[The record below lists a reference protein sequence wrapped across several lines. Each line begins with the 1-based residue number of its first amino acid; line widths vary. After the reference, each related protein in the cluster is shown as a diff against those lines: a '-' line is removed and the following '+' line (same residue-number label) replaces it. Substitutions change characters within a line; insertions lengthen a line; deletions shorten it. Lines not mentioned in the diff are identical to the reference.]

1 MRKVLYALIATTL
14 LATLAACGKEEAPKT
29 TVQPAAVQ
37 PASSPETKPA
47 PIQVATPEPAPPP
60 QVDPNVELA
69 GKVKSALRV
78 TPGLEALAVD
88 VVAADGAVTLFGTAD
103 SGDSIKKAG
112 TVASGVPGVK
122 SVQNKMVVVRGS

>member
-1 MRKVLYALIATTL
+1 MRKVLHALTATAL
-14 LATLAACGKEEAPKT
+14 VVTLAACGKEEAPKT
-29 TVQPAAVQ
+29 TVEPAAVQ
-37 PASSPETKPA
+37 PGSSPETKPA
-47 PIQVATPEPAPPP
+47 PIQVAAPEPAPPP
-60 QVDPNVELA
+60 QVDPNAELA
-69 GKVKSALRV
+69 GKVKLALRA

-103 SGDSIKKAG
+103 SGDSIKKAA